1 MAILLWQLFNMF
13 NLIQKIWVYVKDK
26 GSNLQTCEYAVN
38 SIISCDTLGMF
49 EPFDGTCIIQALLIH
64 YYK

>member
-1 MAILLWQLFNMF
+1 MF

-26 GSNLQTCEYAVN
+26 GSNLQTYEYVVN

-64 YYK
+64 YYKWQCCPGF

>member
-1 MAILLWQLFNMF
+1 
-13 NLIQKIWVYVKDK
+13 
-26 GSNLQTCEYAVN
+26 LQTYEYVVN